1 MEEWKTY
8 KIGEISEVNKSQY
21 SPKDNWQ
28 NFLYLDTGSI
38 TRNQIDSIQTIS
50 LATELPSRA
59 RRKVVNFDIVYSTV
73 RPNQCHY
80 GILKNP
86 KTNLLVSTGFA
97 VITVNQEVANPL
109 FVYYYLTQDYIID
122 ALQAIAEQSVSAYPS
137 IKPSDIENVEV
148 YLPPL
153 NIQNTIANILSSL
166 DSKIELNNRINHNL
180 EEQAQALYKSWFV
193 DFEPFKDG
201 KFVESELGM
210 IPEGWRVVSL
220 GEIASISKR
229 TITPS
234 KHPDTVFKH
243 YSIPAYDSME
253 MPENQ
258 KGADILSNKFILE
271 GNSVLFSK
279 LNPRI
284 RRIWVVN
291 GDVTNSICSTEFVIY
306 LSKIKDE
313 YPFLCSIVESDKFY
327 ADIMSKVNGATGSH
341 QRFHPEESLEFR
353 IPYNPN
359 TVEHFSRLITPIR
372 EMKDILKR
380 ESAQLTI
387 ERDTL
392 LPRLMS
398 GELKINEIDC

>member
-21 SPKDNWQ
+21 SPKENWQ

-180 EEQAQALYKSWFV
+180 EEQAQALFMSWLNECKERIMLSELCDNVLDYRPLNGYHAIPINSSDVTDGIFSEIETIRKAELKGQFKKRFQKG
-193 DFEPFKDG
+193 DILYSEIRPRNLHYAYCYFEPTNH
-201 KFVESELGM
+201 
-210 IPEGWRVVSL
+210 
-220 GEIASISKR
+220 IASTRLMIIRANAKVGS
-229 TITPS
+229 
-234 KHPDTVFKH
+234 
-243 YSIPAYDSME
+243 
-253 MPENQ
+253 
-258 KGADILSNKFILE
+258 
-271 GNSVLFSK
+271 SVLLYQYFMLPQVLEEFTLKTESRSGTFPQGNYDDLTSSMVPFRHDTQLIAK
-279 LNPRI
+279 RI
-284 RRIWVVN
+284 ESIYAVIWKN
-291 GDVTNSICSTEFVIY
+291 YDENIRLSSIRNS
-306 LSKIKDE
+306 
-313 YPFLCSIVESDKFY
+313 
-327 ADIMSKVNGATGSH
+327 
-341 QRFHPEESLEFR
+341 
-353 IPYNPN
+353 
-359 TVEHFSRLITPIR
+359 
-372 EMKDILKR
+372 
-380 ESAQLTI
+380 
-387 ERDTL
+387 L
-392 LPRLMS
+392 LPKLMS

>member
-21 SPKDNWQ
+21 SPKENWQ

-137 IKPSDIENVEV
+137 IKPSDIEDVEV

-166 DSKIELNNRINHNL
+166 ASKIKLNNRINHNL

-201 KFVESELGM
+201 KFIESELGM
-210 IPEGWRVVSL
+210 IPEGWRVGSIYEHVNVIYGAPYKSALFNENKNGFPLIRIRDLKDCKPQFYTPELLPNSEFVMSGDIVAGMDADFSPHLWKGETGLLNQRVCKFEPIDKTISNYYVLMLIKPELEFISSYKVGTTVSHL
-220 GEIASISKR
+220 GK
-229 TITPS
+229 
-234 KHPDTVFKH
+234 
-243 YSIPAYDSME
+243 
-253 MPENQ
+253 
-258 KGADILSNKFILE
+258 ADID
-271 GNSVLFSK
+271 
-279 LNPRI
+279 RI
-284 RRIWVVN
+284 RVILPPLKIVRDFSIISEQLLQMIIAHSSECRILR
-291 GDVTNSICSTEFVIY
+291 T
-306 LSKIKDE
+306 
-313 YPFLCSIVESDKFY
+313 
-327 ADIMSKVNGATGSH
+327 
-341 QRFHPEESLEFR
+341 
-353 IPYNPN
+353 
-359 TVEHFSRLITPIR
+359 
-372 EMKDILKR
+372 
-380 ESAQLTI
+380 QLN
-387 ERDTL
+387 TL
-392 LPRLMS
+392 LPKLMS

>member
-8 KIGEISEVNKSQY
+8 KLGEISEVNKSQY
-21 SPKDNWQ
+21 SPKENWQ

-50 LATELPSRA
+50 SATELPSRA

-97 VITVNQEVANPL
+97 VITVNQDVANPL

-180 EEQAQALYKSWFV
+180 A
-193 DFEPFKDG
+193 
-201 KFVESELGM
+201 
-210 IPEGWRVVSL
+210 RV
-220 GEIASISKR
+220 ASVIQ
-229 TITPS
+229 TN
-234 KHPDTVFKH
+234 
-243 YSIPAYDSME
+243 IPA
-253 MPENQ
+253 
-258 KGADILSNKFILE
+258 
-271 GNSVLFSK
+271 
-279 LNPRI
+279 
-284 RRIWVVN
+284 
-291 GDVTNSICSTEFVIY
+291 
-306 LSKIKDE
+306 
-313 YPFLCSIVESDKFY
+313 
-327 ADIMSKVNGATGSH
+327 
-341 QRFHPEESLEFR
+341 
-353 IPYNPN
+353 
-359 TVEHFSRLITPIR
+359 
-372 EMKDILKR
+372 
-380 ESAQLTI
+380 
-387 ERDTL
+387 
-392 LPRLMS
+392 
-398 GELKINEIDC
+398 

>member
-21 SPKDNWQ
+21 SPKENWQ

-109 FVYYYLTQDYIID
+109 FVYYYLTQVYIID

-180 EEQAQALYKSWFV
+180 A
-193 DFEPFKDG
+193 
-201 KFVESELGM
+201 
-210 IPEGWRVVSL
+210 RV
-220 GEIASISKR
+220 ASVIQ
-229 TITPS
+229 TN
-234 KHPDTVFKH
+234 
-243 YSIPAYDSME
+243 IPA
-253 MPENQ
+253 
-258 KGADILSNKFILE
+258 
-271 GNSVLFSK
+271 
-279 LNPRI
+279 
-284 RRIWVVN
+284 
-291 GDVTNSICSTEFVIY
+291 
-306 LSKIKDE
+306 
-313 YPFLCSIVESDKFY
+313 
-327 ADIMSKVNGATGSH
+327 
-341 QRFHPEESLEFR
+341 
-353 IPYNPN
+353 
-359 TVEHFSRLITPIR
+359 
-372 EMKDILKR
+372 
-380 ESAQLTI
+380 
-387 ERDTL
+387 
-392 LPRLMS
+392 
-398 GELKINEIDC
+398 

>member
-8 KIGEISEVNKSQY
+8 KLSEISEVNKSQY
-21 SPKDNWQ
+21 SPKENWQ

-122 ALQAIAEQSVSAYPS
+122 TLQAIAEQSVSAYPS

-180 EEQAQALYKSWFV
+180 EEEAQALFMSWLNECKERIMLSELCDNVLDYRPLNGYHAIPINSSDVTDGIFSEIETIRKAELKGQFKKRFQKG
-193 DFEPFKDG
+193 DILYSEIRPRNLHYAYCYFEPTNH
-201 KFVESELGM
+201 
-210 IPEGWRVVSL
+210 
-220 GEIASISKR
+220 IASTRLMIIRANAKVGS
-229 TITPS
+229 
-234 KHPDTVFKH
+234 
-243 YSIPAYDSME
+243 
-253 MPENQ
+253 
-258 KGADILSNKFILE
+258 
-271 GNSVLFSK
+271 SVLLYQYFMLPQVLEEFTLKTESRSGTFPQGNYDDLTSSMVPFRHDTQLIAK
-279 LNPRI
+279 RI
-284 RRIWVVN
+284 ESIYAVIWKN
-291 GDVTNSICSTEFVIY
+291 YDENIRLSSIRNS
-306 LSKIKDE
+306 
-313 YPFLCSIVESDKFY
+313 
-327 ADIMSKVNGATGSH
+327 
-341 QRFHPEESLEFR
+341 
-353 IPYNPN
+353 
-359 TVEHFSRLITPIR
+359 
-372 EMKDILKR
+372 
-380 ESAQLTI
+380 
-387 ERDTL
+387 L
-392 LPRLMS
+392 LPKLMS